1 MKVVLPGQ
9 VIGFLGGGQL
19 ARMMAFEA
27 RRMGYRIAVL
37 DPDPKGPAGQ
47 VADVVVT
54 GSFDDGDAA
63 ERLCAA
69 SDVVTLDTEHIPA
82 DLLARLEARH
92 CVLPGAAV
100 IGVIQDRLAQRK
112 FLTAQKV
119 PQPANA
125 AAGDLAELRAAVATV
140 GLPCVVK
147 ARRNG
152 YDGKGQARITTT
164 DGIEAAWRT
173 IGGAPAVVEAFV
185 DFEREVSVLLAR
197 GRDGE
202 VRFFASAANEH
213 RRHVLHV
220 TRAPAGLT
228 PSQEAEAQ
236 AIGRAVAEGL
246 GHVGVL
252 AVELFVTRSG
262 GLLVNEVAPR
272 VHNSG
277 HYTFGACATS
287 QFEQHVRA
295 VCGLPLGDPELLRPA
310 AMVNLLGDLWGE
322 GEPAWHE
329 VLRHPCARLHLYGK
343 GKAMPGRKMGHVLLV
358 GDGVEPAVAA
368 IAAWMEQAAA
378 KVGRAL

>member
-1 MKVVLPGQ
+1 MKLVLPGQ

-37 DPDPKGPAGQ
+37 DPDPMGPAAQ
-47 VADVVVT
+47 LADVVVT
-54 GSFDDGDAA
+54 GRFDDGDAA
-63 ERLCAA
+63 EQLCAA

-82 DLLARLEARH
+82 AVLSRLEGRYR
-92 CVLPGAAV
+92 VLPGAAV
-100 IGVIQDRLAQRK
+100 IGVIQDRLTQRQ
-112 FLTAQKV
+112 FLTRQNV

-125 AAGDLAELRAAVATV
+125 AADDLAALRAAVATV

-152 YDGKGQARITTT
+152 YDGKGQARIETMH
-164 DGIEAAWRT
+164 GIEAAWRA
-173 IGGAPAVVEAFV
+173 IGGVPAVVEAFV
-185 DFEREVSVLLAR
+185 DFAREVSVLLAR
-197 GRDGE
+197 DRDGE

-228 PSQEAEAQ
+228 ATQEAEAQ

-246 GHVGVL
+246 GYTGVL
-252 AVELFVTRSG
+252 AVELFVTSSG
-262 GLLVNEVAPR
+262 GLLVNEIAPR

-322 GEPAWHE
+322 GEPDWRE
-329 VLRHPCARLHLYGK
+329 VMRHPCARLHLYGK
-343 GKAMPGRKMGHVLLV
+343 GKAMPGRKMGHVLLL
-358 GDGVEPAVAA
+358 GEGVEPAVSA
-368 IAAWMEQAAA
+368 IEAWMERTAE
-378 KVGRAL
+378 KTGRAL